1 MNEFLKQANLIKDE
15 IINYRR
21 TIHKNP
27 EVGAELPKTKAYV
40 MEQLK
45 KMGYEPKEICES
57 GIVATLE

>member
-45 KMGYEPKEICES
+45 KNG
-57 GIVATLE
+57 VRA

>member
-27 EVGAELPKTKAYV
+27 EVGAELPKNKGICNGTIKKKWGTSLRKYV
-40 MEQLK
+40 K
-45 KMGYEPKEICES
+45 
-57 GIVATLE
+57 VV